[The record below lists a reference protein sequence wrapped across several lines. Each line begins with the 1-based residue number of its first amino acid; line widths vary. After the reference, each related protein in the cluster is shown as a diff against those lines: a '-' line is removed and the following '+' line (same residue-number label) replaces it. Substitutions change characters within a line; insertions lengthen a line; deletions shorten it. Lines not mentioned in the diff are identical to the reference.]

1 MAVDCDDGH
10 EALAPVGSFT
20 PNPFGLHDVLGNVAE
35 WVLECGMPSY
45 ADADEDGTV
54 VVRGDR
60 CSSHGH
66 RGGSWDG
73 DADALR
79 VTRRAAA
86 FGRKDDVGI
95 RLVREL

>member
-1 MAVDCDDGH
+1 
-10 EALAPVGSFT
+10 VGSF
-20 PNPFGLHDVLGNVAE
+20 PANPFGLHDVLGNVSE
-35 WVLECGMPSY
+35 WVLECGMPPY
-45 ADADEDGTV
+45 ADADDDGSLV
-54 VVRGDR
+54 NRGER

-73 DADALR
+73 DPAALS